1 MKKRGILAA
10 CAAALAGTA
19 VCAQPQSSTA
29 SSNYGLPPGLVR
41 QGNVIMMQPIS
52 DSGDSS
58 SGTIVFGGERKIST
72 LRYLSA
78 TDHDLLSQAIASA
91 QHGDWT
97 AARGFADQL
106 RDTAG
111 RRLIHWAYLS
121 DKHSGASFAEI
132 AQFLRDY
139 PDWPGRNTLY
149 ARAEQAMSPLMDPH
163 AVLLWFG
170 DRTPQSGIGK
180 VRLGEALTAT
190 GSPTRGREMIRRAW
204 IEDSFEP
211 DQEYYVVAQHPDV
224 LTPETERD
232 RLDRLFA
239 HNDIAAARR
248 EITRAGPELQ
258 RLADTRLALRSDP
271 VRGEQELAGLP
282 TTLRDD
288 PGILFDQAH
297 LLRQHNDIQAIPS
310 LLIRSPTLELARIA
324 PDRWWAELGYDARAA
339 MQQGA
344 YHNAYALAAEA
355 GLPHDSN
362 EYGESEFLAGWIALR
377 QLHDPQVA
385 LTHFQNLIAVVTH
398 PVSRARAH
406 YWAGRAH
413 EAAGNISSAV
423 QEYRI
428 AAADAAT
435 FYGQLALTRLAANP
449 LLHLSTTPVDAEVMR
464 ANYEREELTGAIR
477 VLAELGYESLLR
489 EFAIDDARAHP
500 DAAHAKLLAED
511 LARMGYRE
519 VAVRVAKEASYNGI
533 RLYDY
538 SHPII
543 SVPRYAGA
551 GTAPDEALVL
561 AIIRQETEFDPASVS
576 SAGARGLMQVMP
588 ESASHLAALNGLAYS
603 LSGLTQ
609 DPTYNMELG
618 MTELS
623 RDLADWGGSYVLA
636 AAAYNAGP
644 GNVRKW
650 IAIYGDP
657 RDARVD
663 PVDWIEQIP
672 FSETRNYVQR
682 VLENVEVYRNRLAGR
697 DEPLQILTDLYRPD
711 APQVF
716 PLRYTPATY
725 AAPEPETNRLSRSA
739 PSVISTPLQ
748 RGGAVGSDNS
758 QSVQPAPDVTPVF
771 KPSPSGDQL

>member
-1 MKKRGILAA
+1 MKKRSVLSA
-10 CAAALAGTA
+10 CAAVAMAGTA
-19 VCAQPQSSTA
+19 VCAQPQSTA
-29 SSNYGLPPGLVR
+29 GSNTGLPPGLIR
-41 QGNVIMMQPIS
+41 QGNVIMMQPIG
-52 DSGDSS
+52 DSGE
-58 SGTIVFGGERKIST
+58 SGSGAIVFEGERKIST
-72 LRYLSA
+72 LRYLGA
-78 TDHDLLSQAIASA
+78 TDHDLLTRAIEAA
-91 QHGDWT
+91 QRGDWI
-97 AARGFADQL
+97 AARSFADQV
-106 RDTAG
+106 RDPAG
-111 RRLIHWAYLS
+111 RRLIQWAYLS

-139 PDWPGRNTLY
+139 PDWPGRDTLY
-149 ARAEQAMSPLMDPH
+149 ARAEQAMSPMMDPH
-163 AVLLWFG
+163 AAILWFG
-170 DRTPQSGIGK
+170 ERTPRTGIGK
-180 VRLGEALTAT
+180 VRLGEALIAT
-190 GSPTRGREMIRRAW
+190 GSPTRGRELIRRAW

-211 DQEYYVVAQHPDV
+211 DQEYYIVAQHPDV

-232 RLDRLFA
+232 RLERLFA
-239 HNDIAAARR
+239 HNDIAGARR
-248 EITRAGPELQ
+248 EIARAGSELQ

-271 VRGEQELAGLP
+271 TRGEQELAGLP
-282 TTLRDD
+282 TTLRED

-297 LLRQHNDIQAIPS
+297 LLRQRNDIQSIPS
-310 LLIRSPTLELARIA
+310 LLIRSPTLELAKIV
-324 PDRWWAELGYDARAA
+324 PDRWWAELGYDARTA

-344 YHNAYALAAEA
+344 YRNAYTLAAEA

-377 QLHDPQVA
+377 QLHDPQAA
-385 LTHFQNLIAVVTH
+385 LAHFQNLIAVVTH

-406 YWAGRAH
+406 YWVARAH

-423 QEYRI
+423 QEYRL
-428 AAADAAT
+428 AAGDPAT
-435 FYGQLALTRLAANP
+435 FYGQLALVRLAANP
-449 LLHLSTTPVDAEVMR
+449 SLHLSTTPVDADVMR
-464 ANYEREELTGAIR
+464 TNYEREDLTGAIR

-489 EFAIDDARAHP
+489 EFAIDDVRAHP
-500 DAAHAKLLAED
+500 DAAHAKLIAED

-533 RLYDY
+533 RFYDY

-543 SVPRYAGA
+543 SVPRYAGP

-588 ESASHLAALNGLAYS
+588 ESASHLATLNGLGYS
-603 LSGLTQ
+603 LSGLIQ

-663 PVDWIEQIP
+663 PIDWIEQIP

-682 VLENVEVYRNRLAGR
+682 VLENVEVYRNRLSGR

-716 PLRYTPATY
+716 PLRYAPASY
-725 AAPEPETNRLSRSA
+725 AAPETNARGNVTGSPMAA
-739 PSVISTPLQ
+739 P
-748 RGGAVGSDNS
+748 S
-758 QSVQPAPDVTPVF
+758 QSVPAITPTT
-771 KPSPSGDQL
+771 KPSP